1 MYVCDRNLLPAWIR
15 LHLPDMSHDSM
26 FPAWRMCT
34 NSMLRLKQGFDERF
48 VEGKI
53 SGPLIR
59 LEVAPIH
66 PVHVI
71 SLFNFEIVLI
81 SGGDRDGM
89 LN

>member
-1 MYVCDRNLLPAWIR
+1 
-15 LHLPDMSHDSM
+15 
-26 FPAWRMCT
+26 
-34 NSMLRLKQGFDERF
+34 MLRLKQGFDERF

>member
-1 MYVCDRNLLPAWIR
+1 
-15 LHLPDMSHDSM
+15 
-26 FPAWRMCT
+26 
-34 NSMLRLKQGFDERF
+34 MLRQKQGFDEKI

-53 SGPLIR
+53 SCPLIL
-59 LEVAPIH
+59 LEVAHIH
-66 PVHVI
+66 PVYVI